1 MSESKRS
8 ARGRVRRLSPWRR
21 RRGSPTQRVD
31 AALSSYQPQYPWAV
45 EQRSVINELSRNSC
59 WGAARENP
67 SARSGLTP
75 SREAASGE
83 RTLAQSSVR
92 VLRARPSGELGPE
105 EAKEFRDTGKYG
117 GKEHTQKGAECAERR
132 SQIHVLVVSAENG
145 GKQLGQPR
153 IPALFQGSFRNTGP
167 AERLT
172 AWPRSRSEQ
181 EGEPSRLR

>member
-1 MSESKRS
+1 M
-8 ARGRVRRLSPWRR
+8 P
-21 RRGSPTQRVD
+21 
-31 AALSSYQPQYPWAV
+31 
-45 EQRSVINELSRNSC
+45 
-59 WGAARENP
+59 
-67 SARSGLTP
+67 
-75 SREAASGE
+75 
-83 RTLAQSSVR
+83 

-167 AERLT
+167 NERTLVRRRT
-172 AWPRSRSEQ
+172 GRSR
-181 EGEPSRLR
+181 